1 MRLLSLLPLLAL
13 LGSVTSVAADLRVH
27 VTDGKGEPL
36 ADAVVLLR
44 SPEAP
49 AAAPDSPPGNA
60 VLAQRGHRFVPF
72 VLPIRRGTVVEFPNH
87 DDTRHH
93 VYSFSPARTFEIELY
108 RGDPGQTITFDTTGV
123 VAVGCNIHDYMQAF
137 IFVTDAP
144 RFARS
149 GADGL
154 VVFDDPGPGRRVVE
168 VWHPWQQTDPEPRT
182 LAAETTGVTLTVDL
196 DLPPPRR
203 PEENALQKWVQDQ

>member
-1 MRLLSLLPLLAL
+1 MKMRLIPLLVLAWSATCT
-13 LGSVTSVAADLRVH
+13 GADLRVQ
-27 VTDGKGEPL
+27 VTDGEGKPL
-36 ADAVVLLR
+36 ADAVATLE
-44 SPEAP
+44 SPGDPVAETDP
-49 AAAPDSPPGNA
+49 ARGRA

-108 RGDPGQTITFDTTGV
+108 RGDPEKTITFDTSGV

-137 IFVTDAP
+137 IFVTDAS
-144 RFARS
+144 RFGRS
-149 GADGL
+149 GDDGL
-154 VVFDDPGPGRRVVE
+154 VVFEDVGSGERVVK
-168 VWHPWQQTDPEPRT
+168 VWHPWQQAETQPRT
-182 LAAETTGVTLTVDL
+182 LAAETTELTLVVDL

-203 PEENALQKWVQDQ
+203 PEENALKQWVQEE